1 MEHKDPSCF
10 YCQDDDRRK
19 ALMIEIMKLKSS
31 TLYLFRDQKNRGR
44 CVLKFNDHKTDL
56 SQLTDEE
63 YALFSKELRAVS
75 KALMALFKPDKIN
88 YAIYGDLVPHLH
100 VHIVPKR
107 KDGPQ
112 WGSPFSD
119 SVPKKTLSEEEYRG
133 LISSIKEEVTRQL
146 NA

>member
-10 YCQDDDRRK
+10 SCQDDDRRK

-112 WGSPFSD
+112 WGSPFSY
-119 SVPKKTLSEEEYRG
+119 SVPKKILSEEEYRG

>member
-1 MEHKDPSCF
+1 MKDPSCF
-10 YCQDDDRRK
+10 YCQDDERRK
-19 ALMIEIMKLKSS
+19 ALMIEIIKLKSS

-56 SQLTDEE
+56 SQLDEE
-63 YALFSKELRAVS
+63 EYRLFSNELRLVAGV
-75 KALMALFKPDKIN
+75 LTELFHPDKIN

-119 SVPKKTLSEEEYRG
+119 SVPKKILSDKEYGDLVSMIREA
-133 LISSIKEEVTRQL
+133 ITRRL
-146 NA
+146 SNA

>member
-10 YCQDDDRRK
+10 YCQDDDSRK

-56 SQLTDEE
+56 SQLTDDE

-119 SVPKKTLSEEEYRG
+119 SVPRKTLSEEEYRG